1 MLSGRLLIEIVFA
14 FLGSFFPGVLF
25 NIERKN
31 LVWAGIS
38 GSIGWVLFAIVKA
51 ATASPAMATFVG
63 AAGIGVYSEIM
74 ARVKKT
80 PASIFSITGIYPLV
94 PGITAY
100 NTVKYIVED
109 DLAMALNKGIETA
122 AVAGAIA
129 FGIMTV
135 TAAFQFITRFKQRKH
150 EIKQEKSLSNS

>member
-1 MLSGRLLIEIVFA
+1 MLSGDLLIEIVFA
-14 FLGSFFPGVLF
+14 FLGSFFPAVFF

-31 LVWAGIS
+31 LIWAGFA
-38 GSIGWVLFAIVKA
+38 GSIGWVLFAIGKDI
-51 ATASPAMATFVG
+51 TSSPAMATFLG
-63 AAGIGVYSEIM
+63 AAGIGIYSEIM

-100 NTVKYIVED
+100 NTIKYIVED
-109 DLAMALNKGIETA
+109 NLTMALQKGIETA

-129 FGIMTV
+129 FGVMTI
-135 TAAFQFITRFKQRKH
+135 TATFQFISKIEQSKK
-150 EIKQEKSLSNS
+150 INKSENI

>member
-1 MLSGRLLIEIVFA
+1 MLRGELLIEIVFA
-14 FLGSFFPGVLF
+14 FLGSFFPAVFF

-31 LVWAGIS
+31 LLWAGLS
-38 GSIGWVLFAIVKA
+38 GSIGWVLFAAGKDI
-51 ATASPAMATFVG
+51 TSSTAMATFLG
-63 AAGIGVYSEIM
+63 AAGIGIYSEIM

-100 NTVKYIVED
+100 NTIKYIVED
-109 DLAMALNKGIETA
+109 NLQLALEKGIETA

-129 FGIMTV
+129 FGVMTI
-135 TAAFQFITRFKQRKH
+135 TATFQFIGKIEQSRKL
-150 EIKQEKSLSNS
+150 KKSKNI

>member
-1 MLSGRLLIEIVFA
+1 MLSGELLIEMFYA
-14 FLGSFFPGVLF
+14 FLGSFLPAVFF

-31 LVWAGIS
+31 LVWAGLA
-38 GSIGWVLFAIVKA
+38 GSIGWILFAVGKYY
-51 ATASPAMATFVG
+51 TASPAMATFLG

-100 NTVKYIVED
+100 NTIKYIVTD
-109 DLAMALNKGIETA
+109 DLSMALVKGIETVS
-122 AVAGAIA
+122 VAGAIA
-129 FGIMTV
+129 FGLMTI
-135 TAAFQFITRFKQRKH
+135 TASFQFASKIQQSKK
-150 EIKQEKSLSNS
+150 ESKELI